1 MPNMVLRKLNTT
13 HPAYEDATVDLGVR
27 IDGDRV
33 NMREYPSPD
42 GDVEKTF
49 VEAIL
54 NCQYQVNFNVH
65 APSRPSETVE
75 KAGTLLL
82 KCVILVDGA
91 ISTRIYIASGW
102 GVVDGT
108 RENGFSSRFA
118 FAAPSI
124 VEDGGI
130 INSECIDKLGT
141 IQIKMWVVEKQLM
154 PPQSIRGKRNR
165 SSSKLEYTQSP
176 INERAKK
183 GVFVSTTT
191 RLSTPTQLPPRRQ
204 HGASSIYCKVP
215 VSEGPVLT
223 HTFHYSTRDFLEVDG
238 ILTKKELTASRQGV
252 QETMDDYSR
261 KSKCEWEVR
270 EGSAVDFKQTTISGV
285 IDLTGT
291 DTDTPLAH
299 LALKNVRMS
308 QVEVIDLT

>member
-1 MPNMVLRKLNTT
+1 MDARRTDVTYTCGGNNCMVLRKLNTT

-75 KAGTLLL
+75 KAGTPLL

-141 IQIKMWVVEKQLM
+141 IQIK
-154 PPQSIRGKRNR
+154 
-165 SSSKLEYTQSP
+165 
-176 INERAKK
+176 NERAKK

-270 EGSAVDFKQTTISGV
+270 EGSAVDFKQTTISDV

>member
-42 GDVEKTF
+42 GDVETTF

-75 KAGTLLL
+75 KAGTPLL

-191 RLSTPTQLPPRRQ
+191 
-204 HGASSIYCKVP
+204 
-215 VSEGPVLT
+215 
-223 HTFHYSTRDFLEVDG
+223 STRDFLEVDG

-270 EGSAVDFKQTTISGV
+270 EGSAVDFKQTTISDV